1 MEDCKEFFRTLYTY
15 IYILGTYLK
24 PNVALLNG
32 ITMGGGAGVSI
43 PGMLRVVTDKTVC
56 SNFACS
62 HKLALIEEQ
71 LGKLDTDDPSV
82 IETSFEKYSDLVYLD
97 NIIVI
102 HRIEILDK
110 CFSHDTVEE
119 IIDALETRT
128 DFHGMQF

>member
-1 MEDCKEFFRTLYTY
+1 MLDINFLFIITTLVRTQY
-15 IYILGTYLK
+15 IHGSVIIISMQ
-24 PNVALLNG
+24 VALLNG

-43 PGMLRVVTDKTVC
+43 PGMLRVVTDKT
-56 SNFACS
+56 
-62 HKLALIEEQ
+62 KLALIEEQ

>member
-1 MEDCKEFFRTLYTY
+1 
-15 IYILGTYLK
+15 
-24 PNVALLNG
+24 
-32 ITMGGGAGVSI
+32 MGGGAGVSI
-43 PGMLRVVTDKTVC
+43 PGMLRVVTDKT
-56 SNFACS
+56 
-62 HKLALIEEQ
+62 KLALIEEQ

-119 IIDALETRT
+119 IIDALVRT
-128 DFHGMQF
+128 C